1 MHYFSKFKTL
11 KRLDKLDQAIGNNTQ
26 NHCNNNNNNGQ
37 KTYWLLKWSIIAP
50 QKYYCNNAIIQCV
63 NLINLYGGFP
73 IFASKMGEVGKCV
86 RII

>member
-1 MHYFSKFKTL
+1 MAKNL
-11 KRLDKLDQAIGNNTQ
+11 LIIAIINNCAPKILLQ
-26 NHCNNNNNNGQ
+26 KCNKCNNG
-37 KTYWLLKWSIIAP
+37 
-50 QKYYCNNAIIQCV
+50 IIQCV